1 VVDGYLTD
9 GWGYSPTLE
18 HMLSLLNHPEFSEF
32 VQFLKEE
39 EAKDQGPPELGSSS
53 SSAAAA
59 ASSSAF
65 AKPTPVTAK
74 RFPGSVLRGVPTK
87 RGKRRAVDRSG
98 CTPTTLSFAAATPEG
113 EEEEEEE
120 EEDEDDRLDVV
131 VVVNDE
137 Q

>member
-1 VVDGYLTD
+1 
-9 GWGYSPTLE
+9 
-18 HMLSLLNHPEFSEF
+18 MLSLLNHPEFAEF

-53 SSAAAA
+53 SAA
-59 ASSSAF
+59 ASSSSVF

-120 EEDEDDRLDVV
+120 EDEDDRTDVV
-131 VVVNDE
+131 VVANDE